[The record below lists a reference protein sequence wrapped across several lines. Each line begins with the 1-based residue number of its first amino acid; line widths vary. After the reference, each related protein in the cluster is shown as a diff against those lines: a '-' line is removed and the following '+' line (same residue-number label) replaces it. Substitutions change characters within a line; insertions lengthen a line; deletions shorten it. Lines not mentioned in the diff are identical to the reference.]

1 MPNDK
6 KLEDRI
12 EQLEKQVETL
22 KSVLGNFAVGLDK
35 VSQIQANN
43 TDAIEELVEAS
54 AAQVKYLKKLVDN
67 TSTNNKLLNE
77 VVKKL
82 LPK

>member
-1 MPNDK
+1 MTNDK

-12 EQLEKQVETL
+12 QQLEEQVESL
-22 KSVLGNFAVGLDK
+22 KGALGNFAVGLDK
-35 VSQIQANN
+35 VSQIQSNN
-43 TDAIEELVEAS
+43 TGAIEELVEAS
-54 AAQVKYLKKLVDN
+54 ASQVKYLKKLVDN
-67 TSTNNKLLNE
+67 TAANNKLLNA